1 MRASLPV
8 VHFVAIQTEAG
19 GLQLHE
25 IKCTGAAGLQSK
37 TRPTSEQ
44 WFVGPVRFCRLG
56 GSLNLRTRP
65 RLRDGFVVPSGDD
78 FSGDLKQSRRAAIEI
93 GRPRVVQS
101 SRLQHRRVFSL
112 GHRTNAADEIDA
124 AHLRHVPAGDDHVHR
139 PVCAQRV
146 DILSR
151 LSGASL
157 DCARWPLHWSAS

>member
-19 GLQLHE
+19 GLQLHG

-56 GSLNLRTRP
+56 GSLNYRTRP
-65 RLRDGFVVPSGDD
+65 RLRDGLVVPSGDD
-78 FSGDLKQSRRAAIEI
+78 VSGDLKQSRRAAIEI

-101 SRLQHRRVFSL
+101 SRVQHRRVFSL
-112 GHRTNAADEIDA
+112 GLERT
-124 AHLRHVPAGDDHVHR
+124 LRMKSMPLISGMFQPVMITSTGPPAPSVL
-139 PVCAQRV
+139 
-146 DILSR
+146 IS
-151 LSGASL
+151 
-157 DCARWPLHWSAS
+157 